1 MTSRTSKLLSV
12 IVVAACFSGCAMV
25 DMEEKPEPDK
35 LPQTTTMAV
44 DEVREFSFAPD
55 GEWHIS
61 DVQVGYH
68 DLLLIEPVG
77 DSDGLTYGTITCRS
91 GYSGLALYVDGDQS
105 IRFEHFGPLQFRCS
119 AKDTVGFPGPV
130 EVKITKREGRRGK

>member
-1 MTSRTSKLLSV
+1 MISRTSKLLSV
-12 IVVAACFSGCAMV
+12 MVLAVCFTGCAMF
-25 DMEEKPEPDK
+25 DMEEEMEPDK
-35 LPQTTTMAV
+35 MPQTTTMTV
-44 DEVREFSFAPD
+44 GESRSFPFPAD

-77 DSDGLTYGTITCRS
+77 DTDGLTYGTITCRVS
-91 GYSGLALYVDGDQS
+91 SSGLALYVDGDQS
-105 IRFEHFGPLQFRCS
+105 IRFERYGPLQFRCS
-119 AKDTVGFPGPV
+119 ATDSIGFPGPA